1 MKKIVKIIV
10 AIILMLISNF
20 AILLNTVQAVENGQ
34 VLIYTTGNLSRIL
47 RFDGMLIKTAN
58 AVYEENGNQYPAY
71 CLNKDLQGVGESL
84 ISYESIKQGK
94 ITDVG
99 LWRVIINGY
108 PYKSLEELGVA
119 TYDEAYIATKQS
131 IYCYIYNRTTEK
143 YTGVGEEG
151 QRVVNAMNIILSNA
165 QNSTE
170 TPENNQIEVVQSTKW
185 KIDSDNKKYIS
196 KEYQIKSDVN
206 ISKYSIDLE
215 QAPKGYMLTDTQNNV
230 KDTFSSNEKF
240 KILIPISSLEK
251 SGNFKINIKTQM
263 ETKPIFYGKAPSNDL
278 QDYALT
284 GFRYEDIK
292 TELIQEYNKNETK
305 IIIEKEDEETHE
317 KVSGAIFEILD
328 ENKKI
333 LKTVKTDSKGT
344 IKLESILPGVYYIRE
359 KEAPKGYEKNE
370 ELTKIQIGL
379 DEQIKITIG
388 NKKIQI
394 IEIKETIEEKPIEE
408 IPKLP
413 VTGM

>member
-1 MKKIVKIIV
+1 MKKIIKTTITVV
-10 AIILMLISNF
+10 LMLISNF
-20 AILLNTVQAVENGQ
+20 AILVSTVQAVENGQ
-34 VLIYTTGNLSRIL
+34 VSIYTTGNLNRIL
-47 RFDGMLIKTAN
+47 KFDGMLIKTAN

-71 CLNKDLQGVGESL
+71 CLNKDLQGVGENL

-151 QRVVNAMNIILSNA
+151 QRVVNAMNTILSNA

-170 TPENNQIEVVQSTKW
+170 TPDNSQIEIIQSEKW
-185 KIDSDNKKYIS
+185 KIDSKDSKYIS
-196 KEYQIKSDVN
+196 KEYQIKSNVN

-215 QAPKGYMLTDTQNNV
+215 GAPKGYILADIQNNV
-230 KDTFSSNEKF
+230 KKTFNSNEKF

-263 ETKPIFYGKAPSNDL
+263 ETKPIFYGKAPSSEL

-292 TELIQEYNKNETK
+292 TELMQEYSKNKTK
-305 IIIEKEDEETHE
+305 IIVEKEDEETH
-317 KVSGAIFEILD
+317 KKISGAVFEILD

-333 LKTVKTDSKGT
+333 LKTVETDSKG
-344 IKLESILPGVYYIRE
+344 IIELESILPGTYYIRE
-359 KEAPKGYEKNE
+359 KEAPEGYEKNK
-370 ELTKIQIGL
+370 ELTKVKVGL